1 MNWLRNF
8 LIGAILVVTY
18 FLFIEWND
26 FSAQNSQ
33 NIQPEKTTL
42 ASSLPEIST
51 VEEVDITSTAD
62 VAAANDDL
70 PVLKTDEV
78 NTVITSALVNAKL
91 IHIKTGTLDLTIDT
105 RGGDIVKSA
114 LLRHYAKINEPD
126 NPFILLNRTEDHTY
140 VAQSGLLGANGT
152 DSTGERPI
160 FTAEQDVYVL
170 GENDDKLIVDLIYQQ
185 AEAKIIKRFTLTRES
200 YLIDIE
206 YIIEN
211 NSNNTWAGA
220 IYGQIRRDGYVPP
233 TDTGIGMK
241 PFLGA
246 AITTNDKNYKKFK
259 FSDLDDE
266 KVKVTKT
273 GGWLAMVQHY
283 FIGAW
288 IPDTETSNNYTF
300 RKLNSKD
307 LYILEYSGPLT
318 KIEAHSTGSIKTSFY
333 TGPKIIKDLE
343 KISPHLDLTTDY
355 SFLWFIAK
363 PLFAGL
369 DFIHSWVGNW
379 GIAIMLLTLLIKIV
393 FFYPSAMSY
402 RSMAKMRKLT
412 PMMAELKE
420 RFGDDKQKMSSEL
433 MKLYKK
439 EKVNPLGGCLP
450 ILLQMPVFISLYWV
464 IMESVQLRH
473 SPFFF
478 WIHDLSI
485 KDPYFILPLI
495 MGVTMYIQQKLN
507 PTPPDPMQ
515 AKVMQM
521 MPIFFTFLF
530 MFFPA
535 GLVLY
540 WVVNNTL
547 SITQQYVITKQI
559 ENAK

>member
-8 LIGAILVVTY
+8 LIGAILVVTF
-18 FLFIEWND
+18 FLFIEWNE
-26 FSAQNSQ
+26 FKAKNSPS
-33 NIQPEKTTL
+33 IEPEQTTL
-42 ASSLPEIST
+42 SSSLPDVSSIE
-51 VEEVDITSTAD
+51 DTAPTR
-62 VAAANDDL
+62 APAANSDDL
-70 PVLKTDEV
+70 PSLKTDDAIQVDTPKAQAE
-78 NTVITSALVNAKL
+78 L

-105 RGGDIVKSA
+105 HGGDIVKSA
-114 LLRHYAKINEPD
+114 LLHHYAKINEAD
-126 NPFILLNRTEDHTY
+126 NPFVLLNRTDNHTY
-140 VAQSGLLGANGT
+140 VAQSGLLGTNGT
-152 DSTGERPI
+152 DGSGQRPI
-160 FTAEQDVYVL
+160 FTAEKSIYTL
-170 GENDDKLIVDLIYQQ
+170 SEGDDTLVVDLTYQQ
-185 AEAKIIKRFTLTRES
+185 AKATIIKRFTLARES
-200 YLIDIE
+200 YLINIE
-206 YIIEN
+206 YIIKN
-211 NSNNTWAGA
+211 NSNSPWSGA
-220 IYGQIRRDGYVPP
+220 IYGQIRRDGYAPP

-246 AITTNDKNYKKFK
+246 AITTNEKNYQKFT
-259 FSDLDDE
+259 FGDLDDE
-266 KVKVTKT
+266 KIKESKT
-273 GGWLAMVQHY
+273 GGWVAMVQHY

-288 IPDTETSNNYTF
+288 IPDAESTNNYTL
-300 RKLNSKD
+300 RKLNSKN
-307 LYILEYSGPLT
+307 LYVLEYAGPV
-318 KIEAHSTGSIKTSFY
+318 INIAANSTGSIKTSFY
-333 TGPKIIKDLE
+333 TGPKTIKALE
-343 KISPHLDLTTDY
+343 KISPYLDLTTDY

-363 PLFAGL
+363 PLFFAL

-412 PMMAELKE
+412 PMMTELKE
-420 RFGDDKQKMSSEL
+420 RYGDDKQKMSSEL

-439 EKVNPLGGCLP
+439 EQVNPLGGCLP

-464 IMESVQLRH
+464 IMESVELRH
-473 SPFFF
+473 APFFF

-485 KDPYFILPLI
+485 KDPYFVLPLI
-495 MGVTMYIQQKLN
+495 MGVTMFIQQKLN
-507 PTPPDPMQ
+507 PAPPDPMQ

-547 SITQQYVITKQI
+547 SISQQYVITKQI